1 MDGIIGLIVFAVISF
16 VYNKLIQKQDAKNGD
31 ATDLSEWLEEVEEAE
46 PTPPPPPQKTAH
58 EKKINPVNEPKPEK
72 IKKNYVPKAK
82 VPPPPV
88 FNNNT
93 VNTGNQYRTVREGI
107 SQRTHNQQLKK
118 TRRKKRSNL
127 NCKDRKTL
135 RQAFILNTV
144 LTKPKSYEP

>member
-31 ATDLSEWLEEVEEAE
+31 ATDLSEWLEEAE
-46 PTPPPPPQKTAH
+46 PTPAPPVQKTPN
-58 EKKINPVNEPKPEK
+58 EKMTRPTSVPNSEK
-72 IKKNYVPKAK
+72 IKKKYVQEAIP
-82 VPPPPV
+82 PPPPV
-88 FNNNT
+88 FNTKNT
-93 VNTGNQYRTVREGI
+93 NTKTNYRPIHKES
-107 SQRTHNQQLKK
+107 SQNTLHQQLTNTKK
-118 TRRKKRSNL
+118 KKRSSL

>member
-31 ATDLSEWLEEVEEAE
+31 ATDLSEWLEEAQ
-46 PTPPPPPQKTAH
+46 PTPPPQPQKPAH
-58 EKKINPVNEPKPEK
+58 EKKISPISLPKPEK
-72 IKKNYVPKAK
+72 NKKKYAQEAQT
-82 VPPPPV
+82 PPPPV

-93 VNTGNQYRTVREGI
+93 VNTGNPYRTVRKEN
-107 SQRTHNQQLKK
+107 SQDIANEQLKK
-118 TRRKKRSNL
+118 TKRKKRSSL